1 MTRPIFRTVLLIL
14 LLLLLLAGGL
24 LLSLRYP
31 SVQTYLA
38 QKATSFLSDKLKAK
52 VSIQKVRVVF
62 FDEIDLVG
70 FYMEDLEHDTLIYA
84 QELNVD
90 FKTVALFDRTIDIQ
104 EINLNAAKIHLKRDS
119 LGTNIAQLFRVF
131 KSSAAKDTTS
141 SPFKWKIDLKT
152 VQLTQTDFQY
162 LDNKTNLDLRVWVP
176 SCIFDLEKLDLPNK
190 LIAVK
195 SAVISGADV
204 NINLLK
210 RGAKKQDDSLTEVHF
225 LKDVLKVEWRKF
237 ALLNA
242 HFSLNDRNVDT
253 IKPKGIDFKHLDIAN
268 INLLTSSGSILDD
281 TIFAD
286 IKSLTARDR
295 SGLEVKELS
304 ALARVSVQDI
314 TLNQLHIKT
323 PHSEIGNF
331 LSLKYSH
338 FRDFKKFLDGVKM
351 DVRLTDSRFSLK
363 DLSYFVKGMAKVE
376 HNTFRVN
383 GRFKGSV
390 SEIDGRNIEIRTAAN
405 TFFAGDFSTRGLPN
419 IFETSLNVRVKKL
432 STTAQDVKSIYPP
445 VKLPTNLSTLGLIRY
460 SGTFDGFVTDFVSNG
475 KLETQIGSAT
485 TDVNFAYNKVTNKS
499 AYQGKLSLNTFDLGK
514 YFNDEKNFGTVSLQT
529 KIKGGGLTLESLRA
543 ELEGEVS
550 SITLLNHQYQDIDIN
565 GFVLKKSFSGDLHL
579 NDDNLKMDFSGRVD
593 LSKEIPEFKF
603 NADVKYINF
612 KALNVLKN
620 DFKISGKIKSDFAGL
635 KVDDILGRVD
645 FSNLVLTRDT
655 IESYVNYASVDVKS
669 LPGNKKL
676 FEIKSDFLEGEVDGN
691 FNYKDLPK
699 AFVRFAKETFT
710 RDFVDTTTLANQ
722 DFHFDIRI
730 FEPNDFTRII
740 HPDLKLIRHS
750 HIEGDFSTQNQF
762 VNLTGYIPEFQF
774 GKFKAKSMD
783 LEAIA
788 ESGFFDFEMNVDQ
801 VYNGD
806 SLWIDT
812 LQILT
817 QTTANKDFRFDMLVA
832 DKRKFNYANITAFIT
847 PKTDKTL
854 IRLEPSDIKL
864 ANYKWHFDS
873 GNAIFVQGKKITSQ
887 GLVFRSA
894 EQKIY
899 IDSYLKN
906 DTSTS
911 IKLTLDNTSI
921 SDFTG
926 IFTTKMRDLIGT
938 VNGKLTVEDVFYK
951 PKVFADFVVN
961 EFYLGNQL
969 IGDINIES
977 RLDESGKNLLVYSS
991 IKSINN
997 YLEARGYISLEPGKP
1012 EINID
1017 VDAPKLGLN
1026 FLNYKFFERYVKD
1039 VRGNAV
1045 VKANVY
1051 GTLSKP
1057 LLGGYVVLV
1066 DDTVT
1071 VSFLN
1076 TTYHINN
1083 QRVKLDSKGFDFG
1096 NLIAYDVRDKQLTAS
1111 GRINHES
1118 FKKWELA
1125 CGVVSEDAQFLNT
1138 NDKLSPYFYG
1148 VVFGKGSVSFN
1159 GPFNSPVIKA
1169 YAMTQPGSYCR
1180 LPIRSSYETNKYSF
1194 YKFSNGQ
1201 DSLARTPQNQ
1211 LKLNGVTF
1219 QLDLDV
1225 TPDARMDIILDPV
1238 TGDILTTY
1246 GRGNLKIEIPK
1257 VGNISMYGTYEIER
1271 GSYLFTLQNIINK
1284 RFEITRGG
1292 TINFGGDIYKAGLNV
1307 DAVYEVRTSITDL
1320 ISDLISESGNTQSQL
1335 AAAARTRVPTRLALK
1350 LTGVLER
1357 PNIGFDIRAIDP
1369 DPAIKSYVEQKL
1381 SILKTND
1388 NEMNK
1393 QVFGLLVMNRFLP
1406 QSPFGNAV
1414 ANTNLGGTAANT
1426 VSEFVSSQLSNYLS
1440 SLLGYANVN
1449 NLDINIDYR
1458 QYDQTSGTTANPNAT
1473 NDIRR
1478 ELQLELSQRFL
1489 NNRLSINAGGNIDFG
1504 NSQVVQGGS
1513 TSRSVIPTGDFQ
1525 IEYALTKDG
1534 VWRAKAFNRTNYDY
1548 YNSRNNNRT
1557 GLGISFRK
1565 EFDKPSEL
1573 LIKKKDK
1580 KKKKEDRK

>member
-1 MTRPIFRTVLLIL
+1 LTG
-14 LLLLLLAGGL
+14 AL

-31 SVQTYLA
+31 SVQTYFA
-38 QKATSFLSDKLKAK
+38 QKATEFLSKKLNAK
-52 VSIQKVRVVF
+52 VSIEKVRIVF
-62 FDEIDLVG
+62 FDEIELVN

-84 QELNVD
+84 EELNID
-90 FKTVALFDRTIDIQ
+90 IKAFELFDKTLNIQ
-104 EINLNAAKIHLKRDS
+104 EVNLKSAKVHLKRDS
-119 LGTNIAQLFRVF
+119 LGAGTNISRLFSVF
-131 KSSAAKDTTS
+131 KSNAVKDTS
-141 SPFKWKIDLKT
+141 STPLKWKIDLRT
-152 VQLTQTDFQY
+152 VNLSETDVRY
-162 LDNKTNLDLRVWVP
+162 LDKKTNLDLRVYVP
-176 SCIFDLEKLDLPNK
+176 SCVIDLDKVQLQNK
-190 LIAVK
+190 FIGIN

-204 NINLLK
+204 NIQLLK
-210 RGAKKQDDSLTEVHF
+210 RSIKKQEDSLTEVHF
-225 LKDVLKVEWRKF
+225 LKNVLKIEWKKF

-242 HFSLNDRNVDT
+242 HFSLNDLNSDS
-253 IKPKGIDFKHLDIAN
+253 IKPAGIDFKHLDISN
-268 INLLTSSGSILDD
+268 INVTTTEGAIVDD
-281 TIFAD
+281 TIFANLQ
-286 IKSLTARDR
+286 SLTARDR
-295 SGLEVKELS
+295 SGLEVEELS
-304 ALARVSVQDI
+304 AQARVSVRDI
-314 TLNQLHIKT
+314 TLQQFHLKT

-331 LSLKYSH
+331 LSFRYSH
-338 FRDFKKFLDGVKM
+338 FREFKKFLDGVKM
-351 DVRLTDSRFSLK
+351 DVRLTDSKFSLK
-363 DLSYFVKGMAKVE
+363 DLSYFIKGMERVA
-376 HNTFRVN
+376 HNTFKVS

-390 SEIDGRNIEIRTAAN
+390 SELDGRNIEIKTAAN
-405 TFFAGDFSTRGLPN
+405 TYFAGDFSTHGLPN
-419 IFETSLNVRVKKL
+419 IFETSLNVRVRRM
-432 STTAQDVKSIYPP
+432 STTAMDVKSIYPA
-445 VKLPTNLSTLGLIRY
+445 VKLPPNLNTLGMVRY
-460 SGTFDGFVTDFVSNG
+460 TGTFDGFVTDFVSNG
-475 KLETQIGSAT
+475 KLETQIGSAI
-485 TDVNFAYNKVTNKS
+485 TDVNFAYNKATNKS
-499 AYQGKLSLNTFDLGK
+499 AYQGNLSLHNFDLGK
-514 YFNDEKNFGTVSLQT
+514 YFYDEKNFGTVSLQT

-543 ELEGEVS
+543 ELEGKVS
-550 SITLLNHQYQDIDIN
+550 SITLLNHQYTDIAIN
-565 GFVLKKSFSGDLHL
+565 GFVLKKSFNGDLHL
-579 NDDNLKMDFSGRVD
+579 NDDNLKMDFDGRVD

-612 KALNVLKN
+612 KALNILKN
-620 DFKISGKIKSDFAGL
+620 DFRISGKVKSDFAGL
-635 KVDDILGRVD
+635 KIDDILGRVD
-645 FSNLVLTRDT
+645 VSNVILTRDT
-655 IESYVNYASVDVKS
+655 IESFVNYASIDVKS
-669 LPGNKKL
+669 LPGAKKL

-699 AFVRFAKETFT
+699 AFIRFAKETFT
-710 RDFVDTTTLANQ
+710 RDYLDTATIANQ

-730 FEPNDFTRII
+730 FEPRDFTRII
-740 HPDLKLIRHS
+740 HPDFKVIRNS
-750 HIEGDFSTQNQF
+750 HIEGDFSTKNQF
-762 VNLTGYIPEFQF
+762 VNLTGYIPEVQF
-774 GKFKAKSMD
+774 GKFKAKTVD
-783 LEAIA
+783 LEANA
-788 ESGFFDFEMNVDQ
+788 ESGFFDFEMNVDR

-812 LQILT
+812 LQVLT
-817 QTTANKDFRFDMLVA
+817 QTTANKDFRFDLLVA

-854 IRLEPSDIKL
+854 IRLEPSDVKL
-864 ANYKWHFDS
+864 ANYNWHFDP

-899 IDSYLKN
+899 VDSYLRN

-911 IKLTLDNTSI
+911 VKLTLDNTSI

-951 PKVFADFVVN
+951 PRVFADFVVN

-977 RLDESGKNLLVYSS
+977 RLDETGKKLLVYSS
-991 IKSINN
+991 IKSVNN
-997 YLEARGYISLEPGKP
+997 YLEAKGYVSLDPTKP
-1012 EINID
+1012 DINID
-1017 VDAPKLGLN
+1017 VNAPKLGLN

-1039 VRGNAV
+1039 VRGTAI

-1057 LLGGYVVLV
+1057 LLGGEVTLV
-1066 DDTVT
+1066 NDTVT

-1083 QRVKLDSKGFDFG
+1083 QRVKLDNKGFDFG
-1096 NLIAYDVRDKQLTAS
+1096 NLTAYDVRDKMLVAS

-1138 NDKLSPYFYG
+1138 NEKLSPYFYG
-1148 VVFGKGSVSFN
+1148 IVFGKGSVSFN

-1194 YKFSNGQ
+1194 YKFSTGQ
-1201 DSLARTPQNQ
+1201 DSISRTPQNQ

-1284 RFEITRGG
+1284 RFDITRGG

-1307 DAVYEVRTSITDL
+1307 DAVYEVRTSMTDL

-1357 PNIGFDIRAIDP
+1357 PTIGFDIRAIDP

-1381 SILKTND
+1381 AILKTND

-1458 QYDQTSGTTANPNAT
+1458 QYDQASGTTANPNAT

-1573 LIKKKDK
+1573 LIKKKEK
-1580 KKKKEDRK
+1580 KKKKEAVK